1 MYKGK
6 TIIIF
11 SKRIPLSAE
20 TVILLAALVVYLT
33 CAVFSSGFYYPDE
46 HFQILEFA
54 KWKMGQNTPLAM
66 AWEHESMIRPSLQP
80 VIAMMIIRPCQW
92 LGMQNPFHQVMLLRV
107 LTSLIMLYCMHVF
120 VKAAGRWVNPEHR
133 NGLLAATL
141 FFWLMPMISAR
152 FSSETLSTA
161 CMLLLLARMLN
172 TELPSLREAAWMG
185 IVAALGFE
193 FRYQMAFAFIGIL
206 LWILIIGKYRW
217 QVWGAAAMGFLG
229 VVVLCTALDC
239 WFYGKFVFVLYNYY
253 YMNMV
258 MHVAAAYGVSPWYTY
273 FLQLGIIPS
282 LALGVPIIF
291 SVCIGTFKH
300 YRNPVVWAFWTFLL
314 IHSAISHK
322 EPRFLFPIM
331 PLLPLFLVWA
341 YEPILDK
348 RDPIV
353 SFIVIGLLAFVNM
366 GGLIHVTFK
375 PADHGKADM
384 MQYLC
389 RRASEGGYLRVKTS
403 CASNPF
409 RTGPLISQ
417 FYLWQP
423 VDVMESHLDNNEEE
437 GEFDMIVLQRKDSID
452 RKRILAEGYREVY
465 RSMPD
470 CQNFLNRLYHTYNP
484 DEVLIAYEKK

>member
-1 MYKGK
+1 ML
-6 TIIIF
+6 F
-11 SKRIPLSAE
+11 SMRL
-20 TVILLAALVVYLT
+20 
-33 CAVFSSGFYYPDE
+33 
-46 HFQILEFA
+46 
-54 KWKMGQNTPLAM
+54 
-66 AWEHESMIRPSLQP
+66 
-80 VIAMMIIRPCQW
+80 
-92 LGMQNPFHQVMLLRV
+92 
-107 LTSLIMLYCMHVF
+107 F
-120 VKAAGRWVNPEHR
+120 VKAAGRWVNHQYR
-133 NGLLAATL
+133 NALLATTL
-141 FFWLMPMISAR
+141 FFWIVPMIGVH
-152 FSSETLSTA
+152 FSSEILSTV
-161 CMLLLLARMLN
+161 CLLLLLAGL
-172 TELPSLREAAWMG
+172 LKKGQPSISNAFWMG

-258 MHVAAAYGVSPWYTY
+258 MHVAAAYGISPWYTY

-423 VDVMESHLDNNEEE
+423 VDVMESHLDNNEGE

-470 CQNFLNRLYHTYNP
+470 WQNVLNSFYQTY
-484 DEVLIAYEKK
+484 DSDRVLIAYEKK

>member
-1 MYKGK
+1 MRRGAIRKSLVSTEK
-6 TIIIF
+6 VIM
-11 SKRIPLSAE
+11 LSAL
-20 TVILLAALVVYLT
+20 ILYLT

-54 KWKMGQNTPLAM
+54 KWKMGQNTSLAM
-66 AWEHESMIRPSLQP
+66 AWEHAAMIRPSLQP
-80 VIAMMIIRPCQW
+80 VIAMMIIRPCLW
-92 LGMQNPFHQVMLLRV
+92 LGMQNPFHQVMLLRL
-107 LTSLIMLYCMHVF
+107 LTSLVMLYCMHVF
-120 VKAAGRWVNPEHR
+120 VKAAGRWVNPEHK

-161 CMLLLLARMLN
+161 CMLLLLARLLN
-172 TELPSLREAAWMG
+172 TAPPSFREAIWMG

-193 FRYQMAFAFIGIL
+193 FRYQIAFALIGIL
-206 LWILIIGKYRW
+206 LWILLIGRYRL
-217 QVWGAAAMGFLG
+217 QVWCIATMGFLG
-229 VVVLCTALDC
+229 MLALCTALDC
-239 WFYGKFVFVLYNYY
+239 WFYEKFVIAPYNYY
-253 YMNMV
+253 YMNIV

-273 FLQLGIIPS
+273 FIQLGIIPC
-282 LALGVPIIF
+282 LALGIPIIL

-470 CQNFLNRLYHTYNP
+470 WQNVLNSFYQTY
-484 DEVLIAYEKK
+484 DSDRVLIAYEKK